1 MNPGDFQFANPAAM
15 NWAWAVLGAL
25 LLVAFRAGARRR
37 ALRTFAEAPLL
48 ARIAPAAEGG
58 RSIARAMLAVAALA
72 LLVPALMDP
81 RWGAQV
87 EEVRRRGVD
96 VFFVVDVSRS
106 MTAQDA
112 PPDRLSR
119 ARQFVEDAVESLG
132 GDRIGLVEFAGTA
145 QMRVPLTLNYGAF
158 RTTLA
163 ELKPLS
169 GARGGTGLANALAL
183 AAGSFPPASSGS
195 RAIVVLSDGEDLEG
209 GEEDPVA
216 RAKEILEERGIHVYA
231 VGIGDAAEGARIPVA
246 KGPDGAV
253 RYLVH
258 EGQEVWT
265 KLDERVLREMAL
277 AGGGAYIPAGT
288 GRVDMARAYAQTVGE
303 LERQE
308 FESSIVT
315 QRTPR
320 FQWFAG
326 LSFACLL
333 AGTLLPD
340 RAPRRQEDA
349 A

>member
-1 MNPGDFQFANPAAM
+1 MSLGEFRFANPAALD
-15 NWAWAVLGAL
+15 WAWVAL
-25 LLVAFRAGARRR
+25 AALVVVALRARARNR
-37 ALRTFAEAPLL
+37 ALRAFADAPLL
-48 ARIAPAAEGG
+48 ARIAPAAGG
-58 RSIARAMLAVAALA
+58 KRALLRALLSVAALA
-72 LLVPALMDP
+72 CLVPAVMDP

-87 EEVRRRGVD
+87 EEVRRRGAD

-119 ARQFVEDAVESLG
+119 ARQFVEETVESLG

-158 RTTLA
+158 LATLS

-169 GARGGTGLANALAL
+169 GARGGTALANALAL
-183 AAGSFPPASSGS
+183 AAGSFPAASAGS

-209 GEEDPVA
+209 GTEDPVRQA
-216 RAKEILEERGIHVYA
+216 RELLEGQGIHVYA
-231 VGIGDAAEGARIPVA
+231 IGIGDPGEGARIPVA
-246 KGPDGAV
+246 RDAGGAV

-265 KLDERVLREMAL
+265 KLDEGVLRDMAL

-288 GRVDMARAYAQTVGE
+288 AKVDMSRAYAQTVGA

-308 FESSIVT
+308 FESSTVT
-315 QRTPR
+315 RRTPR

-326 LSFACLL
+326 LSFALLL
-333 AGTLLPD
+333 AGSLVPD
-340 RAPRRQEDA
+340 RAARSGEARP
-349 A
+349 